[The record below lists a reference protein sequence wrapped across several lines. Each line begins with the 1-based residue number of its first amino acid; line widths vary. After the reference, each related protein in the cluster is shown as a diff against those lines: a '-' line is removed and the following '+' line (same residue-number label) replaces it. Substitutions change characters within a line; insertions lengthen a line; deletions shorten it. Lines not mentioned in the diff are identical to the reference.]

1 MNNALLRL
9 LLISTFL
16 FLLSACASS
25 PRFTNRSS
33 DGSSE
38 RGGKEDLSK
47 YDDYKV
53 LETVY
58 GVASFYAD
66 KYHGNITY
74 GGEVYDMYGISAAH
88 PSYQMNTIVRITNL
102 SNDKSVILRINDK
115 MPLRED
121 RIIDLSYGTAIELDF
136 VEQGLADIKLEVL
149 EWGDGKK

>member
-1 MNNALLRL
+1 MLKSIRL
-9 LLISTFL
+9 LILIPTLL
-16 FLLSACASS
+16 FLISACASS
-25 PRFTNRSS
+25 PRFTTRNFEKDEETVS
-33 DGSSE
+33 
-38 RGGKEDLSK
+38 KEDLNK
-47 YDDYKV
+47 YEDYRV

-74 GGEVYDMYGISAAH
+74 GGEVYDMNGISAAH
-88 PSYQMNTIVRITNL
+88 PSYQMNTIVKITNL
-102 SNDKSVILRINDK
+102 SNDKNVILRINDK
-115 MPLRED
+115 MPFRED

>member
-1 MNNALLRL
+1 MNKRLLRL
-9 LLISTFL
+9 LLISILL
-16 FLLSACASS
+16 FLMSACASS
-25 PRFTNRSS
+25 PRFTNRNLDESN
-33 DGSSE
+33 
-38 RGGKEDLSK
+38 RGRNDEDLSK

-115 MPLRED
+115 MPFRAD
-121 RIIDLSYGTAIELDF
+121 RIIDLSYGTAVELDF